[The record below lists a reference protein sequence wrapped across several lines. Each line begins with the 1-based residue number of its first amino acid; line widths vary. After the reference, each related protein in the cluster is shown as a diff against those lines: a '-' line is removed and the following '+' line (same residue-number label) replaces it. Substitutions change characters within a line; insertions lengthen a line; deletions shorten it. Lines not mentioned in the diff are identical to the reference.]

1 MIAEWILIVRLLT
14 PGGDFIEQNVYEVKG
29 EKACHKMERQAKT
42 QVNPMK
48 LKYETACVTKEHYTG
63 LKPMPNQAM
72 D

>member
-42 QVNPMK
+42 AQNPMK
-48 LKYETACVTKEHYTG
+48 LKYETACVTKDQYTG
-63 LKPMPNQAM
+63 VKVKPNQPL